1 MKRHFI
7 LFSSPSQTP
16 QITWSL
22 IEQSFYHCSL
32 GLINLNDYIAKNII
46 RYMYMCIFIFLN
58 TMHSFIYYLTVFT
71 FTFLHVFPIKSW
83 YPCLFSAQKCRNLS
97 MVQVFFYVFH
107 KRNVLKSCFKCI
119 LWLHYMYKYMALIKL
134 IL

>member
-32 GLINLNDYIAKNII
+32 GLINFNDYIAKNII
-46 RYMYMCIFIFLN
+46 RYMYICIFIFLN
-58 TMHSFIYYLTVFT
+58 TIHSFIILQYLRLHFSM
-71 FTFLHVFPIKSW
+71 FFLSKVDFLVCSV
-83 YPCLFSAQKCRNLS
+83 LRNAGTL
-97 MVQVFFYVFH
+97 VWCKFFFYVFH
-107 KRNVLKSCFKCI
+107 KRYVLKSCFKCI

>member
-32 GLINLNDYIAKNII
+32 GLINFNDYIAKNII
-46 RYMYMCIFIFLN
+46 RYICIFIFLN
-58 TMHSFIYYLTVFT
+58 TIHSFIILQYLRLHFSM
-71 FTFLHVFPIKSW
+71 FFLSKVDILVCSV
-83 YPCLFSAQKCRNLS
+83 LRNAGTL
-97 MVQVFFYVFH
+97 VWCKVFFMFSIKEMCWRAVS
-107 KRNVLKSCFKCI
+107 NVSYDYITCTITCI
-119 LWLHYMYKYMALIKL
+119 NIWH
-134 IL
+134 

>member
-32 GLINLNDYIAKNII
+32 GLINFNDYIAKNII
-46 RYMYMCIFIFLN
+46 RYTCIYVFSFFWIPCI
-58 TMHSFIYYLTVFT
+58 HSFIILQYLRLHFSM
-71 FTFLHVFPIKSW
+71 FFLSKVDILVCSVLRNAGTLVWCKFFFMFSIKEMCWRAVS
-83 YPCLFSAQKCRNLS
+83 
-97 MVQVFFYVFH
+97 
-107 KRNVLKSCFKCI
+107 NVSYDYITCTITCI
-119 LWLHYMYKYMALIKL
+119 NIWH
-134 IL
+134 

>member
-32 GLINLNDYIAKNII
+32 GLINFNDYIAKNII
-46 RYMYMCIFIFLN
+46 RYICIFIFFN
-58 TMHSFIYYLTVFT
+58 TIHSFIILQYLRLHFSM
-71 FTFLHVFPIKSW
+71 FFLSKVNFLVCSV
-83 YPCLFSAQKCRNLS
+83 LRNAGTL
-97 MVQVFFYVFH
+97 VWCKVFFVFY

-119 LWLHYMYKYMALIKL
+119 LWLHYMYHYMYKYMALIKL

>member
-7 LFSSPSQTP
+7 LFSSLSQTP

-32 GLINLNDYIAKNII
+32 GLINFNDYIAKNII
-46 RYMYMCIFIFLN
+46 RYICIFIFLN
-58 TMHSFIYYLTVFT
+58 TIHSFIILQYLRLHFSM
-71 FTFLHVFPIKSW
+71 FFLSKVDILVCSV
-83 YPCLFSAQKCRNLS
+83 LRNAGTL
-97 MVQVFFYVFH
+97 VWCKFFFYVFY

-119 LWLHYMYKYMALIKL
+119 LWLHFMYKYMALIKL

>member
-7 LFSSPSQTP
+7 LFSSLSQTP

-46 RYMYMCIFIFLN
+46 RYICIFIFLN
-58 TMHSFIYYLTVFT
+58 TIHSFIILQYLRLHFSM
-71 FTFLHVFPIKSW
+71 FFLSKVDILVCSV
-83 YPCLFSAQKCRNLS
+83 LRNAGTL
-97 MVQVFFYVFH
+97 VWCKFFFYVFY

-119 LWLHYMYKYMALIKL
+119 LWLHFMYKYMALIKL

>member
-32 GLINLNDYIAKNII
+32 GLINFNDYTCIAKNII
-46 RYMYMCIFIFLN
+46 RYMYICIFIFLN

-71 FTFLHVFPIKSW
+71 FTFLHVFLSKVDILVCSVLRNAGTLVWCKFFFMFSIKEMCWRAVS
-83 YPCLFSAQKCRNLS
+83 
-97 MVQVFFYVFH
+97 
-107 KRNVLKSCFKCI
+107 NVSYDYITCI
-119 LWLHYMYKYMALIKL
+119 NIWH
-134 IL
+134 

>member
-32 GLINLNDYIAKNII
+32 GLINFNDYIAKNII
-46 RYMYMCIFIFLN
+46 RYICIFIFFN
-58 TMHSFIYYLTVFT
+58 TIHSFIILQYLRLHFSM
-71 FTFLHVFPIKSW
+71 FFLSKVDILVCSVLRNAGTLVWCKFFFM
-83 YPCLFSAQKCRNLS
+83 FSKEMCWRAVS
-97 MVQVFFYVFH
+97 
-107 KRNVLKSCFKCI
+107 NVSYDYITCTITCI
-119 LWLHYMYKYMALIKL
+119 NIWH
-134 IL
+134 

>member
-7 LFSSPSQTP
+7 LFWSPSQTP

-32 GLINLNDYIAKNII
+32 GLINFNDYIAKNII
-46 RYMYMCIFIFLN
+46 RYMYICIFIFWIPCI
-58 TMHSFIYYLTVFT
+58 HSFIILQYLRLHFSM
-71 FTFLHVFPIKSW
+71 FFLSKVDILV
-83 YPCLFSAQKCRNLS
+83 CSALRNAGTL
-97 MVQVFFYVFH
+97 VWCKVFFYVFH
-107 KRNVLKSCFKCI
+107 KRNVLKNCFKCI

>member
-32 GLINLNDYIAKNII
+32 GLINFNDYIAKNII
-46 RYMYMCIFIFLN
+46 RYMYICIFIFWIPCI
-58 TMHSFIYYLTVFT
+58 HSFIILQYLRLHFSM
-71 FTFLHVFPIKSW
+71 FFLSKVDILVCSV
-83 YPCLFSAQKCRNLS
+83 LRNAGTL
-97 MVQVFFYVFH
+97 VWCKVFFMFSIKEMCWRTVS
-107 KRNVLKSCFKCI
+107 NVSYDYITCI
-119 LWLHYMYKYMALIKL
+119 NIWH
-134 IL
+134 